1 VLDRPSGKEPALR
14 VMVEGL
20 DRELVR
26 ELADGLSALAEQRL
40 H

>member
-1 VLDRPSGKEPALR
+1 MARWIA
-14 VMVEGL
+14 MVEGV

-26 ELADGLSALAEQRL
+26 ELADGLSSLAEQRL